1 MAQDLAQYMK
11 ERGAAPL
18 DPKAL
23 EEYVA
28 EMQETVIPK
37 IIEDMRQNLR
47 AVARIRFKPLF

>member
-1 MAQDLAQYMK
+1 MAKDLAQYMK